1 MVEQP
6 MRSVIEFVLSTKF
19 HRWLNWSSLKGNFMN
34 VKFVKVFSIF
44 ALGAMVGAATLAILP
59 SNELKAVS
67 ANSNDKFSMA
77 TVTVSTGIEDTE
89 AIFILDHLTGLL
101 RGGFMNPNG
110 QFAYT
115 YFYNVAGDFQINPA
129 TPEPKYCIVA
139 GRSALRSA
147 GGSQPANGVVY
158 VAELTSGNVIAYGF
172 PAPRGRGSA
181 APIPMIRLDG
191 FGFREAVGG

>member
-1 MVEQP
+1 
-6 MRSVIEFVLSTKF
+6 
-19 HRWLNWSSLKGNFMN
+19 MN

-59 SNELKAVS
+59 DNELKASS

-77 TVTVSTGIEDTE
+77 TVPTTSAFGDTE

-101 RGGFMNPNG
+101 RGGMINQTG
-110 QFAYT
+110 QFSYT

-129 TPEPKYCIVA
+129 TPEPKYSIVGGQA
-139 GRSALRSA
+139 ALRGA
-147 GGSQPANGVVY
+147 GGNQPANGVLY

-172 PAPRGRGSA
+172 QAPRGRGTA

>member
-1 MVEQP
+1 
-6 MRSVIEFVLSTKF
+6 
-19 HRWLNWSSLKGNFMN
+19 MN
-34 VKFVKVFSIF
+34 VKLVKSFSIF
-44 ALGAMVGAATLAILP
+44 ALGALAAAAVLAIMP
-59 SNELKAVS
+59 SPELKAVS

-77 TVTVSTGIEDTE
+77 TVTVTTGLEDTE

-101 RGGFMNPNG
+101 RGGFMNQTG

-115 YFYNVAGDFQINPA
+115 YFYNVASDFQINPA

-139 GRSALRSA
+139 GRTALRAA
-147 GGSQPANGVVY
+147 GGAQPSNGVVY

-172 PAPRGRGSA
+172 PAPRGRGAA

-191 FGFREAVGG
+191 FGFREAVGR